1 MSESLT
7 VQLLFLTSQSKG
19 FIINGRID
27 KRLLVVWTVILC
39 LSLPKTAAL
48 PLAYDLEQ
56 AAAAVKGGFTLDTVT
71 LFWTFLGALW
81 FLAENILGHSVD
93 QLHL

>member
-48 PLAYDLEQ
+48 LLAYDLEQ
-56 AAAAVKGGFTLDTVT
+56 AAAAVKGGFTLDKVT
-71 LFWTFLGALW
+71 LIWTFLGALW
-81 FLAENILGHSVD
+81 FLAEDILGHFVD